1 MPPVAAT
8 LTVCPDNT
16 APEYRPDPLD
26 ILPVRHYID
35 PLGTRSIFLHFLG
48 ISPNPLDIPSPLGN
62 IALDHSIFS
71 QFATIS
77 TLLALGRY
85 SSTS

>member
-1 MPPVAAT
+1 MFK
-8 LTVCPDNT
+8 D
-16 APEYRPDPLD
+16 EYRPSWHSVDIPPLPRN
-26 ILPVRHYID
+26 IAPTHS
-35 PLGTRSIFLHFLG
+35 TFLHLWG
-48 ISPNPLDIPSPLGN
+48 ISP
-62 IALDHSIFS
+62 LDHSIFS